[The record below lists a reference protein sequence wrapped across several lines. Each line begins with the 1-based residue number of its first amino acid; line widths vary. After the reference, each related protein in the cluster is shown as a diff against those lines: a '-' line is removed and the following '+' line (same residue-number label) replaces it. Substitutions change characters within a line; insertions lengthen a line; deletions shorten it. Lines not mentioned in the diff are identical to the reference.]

1 MLTAALLL
9 GIALTPQ
16 ALADCD
22 PSSGTDIAGD
32 LAAVLSTER
41 PSDPLQVDRGQV
53 TFDAE
58 GNDDPDSIYFS
69 RRLHWPGGASGVTI
83 GRGYDMRYRTQEQ
96 VLEDL
101 LNAGVDRATAEIM
114 SQGAGLSGDAAQDFV
129 RDNGELTI
137 SREAQQAL
145 FEVVYADY
153 EDMTQSLVC
162 KWTGSSGDACSTL
175 WDGLDPA
182 IQTILVD
189 LRYRGD
195 LTHSRWDSWL
205 DDAVL
210 ANDLSAF
217 TTIMSDRDK
226 WSAVPSDRF
235 NRRVDFLED
244 ASSAA
249 DQASTQSSTQ
259 ASTRAS
265 TQATAQSADLGGGST
280 GRGRGFG
287 RRFGRRLFGS
297 R

>member
-1 MLTAALLL
+1 MLTVAFLL
-9 GIALTPQ
+9 GTALTPQ

-22 PSSGTDIAGD
+22 QGGSADIAAD
-32 LAAVLSTER
+32 LAAVLSTQR
-41 PSDPLQVDRGQV
+41 PSDPLQVERGQV

-69 RRLHWPGGASGVTI
+69 RVLHWPGGASGVTI

-114 SQGAGLSGDAAQDFV
+114 SQGAGLSGDDAHNFV
-129 RDNGELTI
+129 RNNGELTI

-195 LTHSRWDSWL
+195 LTHSRWDDWL

-210 ANDLSAF
+210 ANDLGTF
-217 TTIMSDRDK
+217 TAIMSDENK
-226 WSAVPSDRF
+226 WSAVPADRF
-235 NRRVDFLED
+235 QRRVDFLED
-244 ASSAA
+244 ASAA
-249 DQASTQSSTQ
+249 AAQTGAQAGAQTGAQ
-259 ASTRAS
+259 
-265 TQATAQSADLGGGST
+265 TAGQPADIGGAA
-280 GRGRGFG
+280 GRGRG
-287 RRFGRRLFGS
+287 RRFGRRLFNP